1 MTPQEQT
8 SFLIEPLST
17 STRSPDSEV
26 SRDTQAGPAHELG
39 ARLASNKVLEKLRAI
54 NENIN
59 SLPSSQD
66 DRLIDFKE
74 TAHLLGDISERSV
87 RRLIASGKLP
97 PPSRC

>member
-1 MTPQEQT
+1 MRT
-8 SFLIEPLST
+8 S
-17 STRSPDSEV
+17 
-26 SRDTQAGPAHELG
+26 
-39 ARLASNKVLEKLRAI
+39 
-54 NENIN
+54 N